1 MTVAVPTNDLDRA
14 VDFVEAHKTSN
25 KFLASLSAYY
35 RVHHT
40 LTPAQ
45 IKAVKKIQQDKRGR

>member
-1 MTVAVPTNDLDRA
+1 MTVPTNDLDRA